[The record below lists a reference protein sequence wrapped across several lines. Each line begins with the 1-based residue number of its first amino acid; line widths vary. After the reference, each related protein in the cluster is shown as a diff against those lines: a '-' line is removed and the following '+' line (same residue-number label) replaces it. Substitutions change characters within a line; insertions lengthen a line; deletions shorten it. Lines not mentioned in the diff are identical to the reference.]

1 MKKKFYES
9 PLAVEVKIEAEHM
22 LATSFQINGDDDRV
36 NTGDDDSA
44 GGQLSAGHRGEWG
57 NLWKK

>member
-1 MKKKFYES
+1 MKKFYES

-22 LATSFQINGDDDRV
+22 LATSFQINDDRV
-36 NTGDDDSA
+36 NTGGDDDA